1 MRSKT
6 EFTSAD
12 IIVQQGQH
20 AMTDTETENRDYY
33 MVRAKDQTKDEF
45 DHFFENDVVAIGWS
59 QVDVRDLD
67 SKEEVDDVLSEQY
80 GDFWSEAYHSVRG
93 KRENEILRFN
103 SIEEG
108 DRILIPYGSSV
119 ALATATG
126 EHRYVSDTGVDLS
139 NQAIVSYER
148 DDAGDLLTVS
158 RSDLTEALQR
168 RLRVQGST
176 VSDLSEFADEI
187 ERLYQAEGA
196 FTWSAHHR
204 AQEEKRRKAFRDKLL
219 DRLRQGKVHVKGGG
233 VGLEDL
239 VAELLEH
246 EGYDEVSKFSK
257 SWFDGKGDADVRATR
272 ADRFAEHK
280 LLVQVKHHQGNSGR
294 NGIEQLVAI
303 RENEPETLSDHDLVL
318 VTTGKVP
325 DDVMERASE
334 EGIQVLNG
342 KDLIDWLL
350 DHADNLSSQ
359 TRQLLGI
366 SEVPAL
372 MSLSKSPVS
381 T

>member
-1 MRSKT
+1 
-6 EFTSAD
+6 
-12 IIVQQGQH
+12 
-20 AMTDTETENRDYY
+20 MTDTESEDRDYY
-33 MVRAKDQTKDEF
+33 MVRAKNQTPEEF
-45 DHFFENDVVAIGWS
+45 DYFFENDTVAIGWS
-59 QVDVRDLD
+59 RVDVRDLD
-67 SKEEVDDVLSEQY
+67 SKGEVDHVLADQY

-108 DRILIPYGSSV
+108 DRILVPYGSSV

-126 EHRYVSDTGVDLS
+126 EHRFVPDTGVDLS
-139 NQAIVSYER
+139 NQVIVSYER

-187 ERLYQAEGA
+187 ERLYHAEGA

-204 AQEEKRRKAFRDKLL
+204 AQEEKRREAFRNELL
-219 DRLRQGKVHVKGGG
+219 DRLRKGKVHVKGGG

-239 VAELLEH
+239 VSELLEH
-246 EGYDEVSKFSK
+246 EGYDEVSKLGK
-257 SWFDGKGDADVRATR
+257 SRFDGKGDADVRATR
-272 ADRFAEHK
+272 ADRFAEQK
-280 LLVQVKHHQGNSGR
+280 LLVQVKHHRGTSGR
-294 NGIEQLVAI
+294 NGIEQLAAI
-303 RENEPETLSDHDLVL
+303 RDNEPETWSDHDLVL
-318 VTTGKVP
+318 VTTGKVL

-334 EGIQVLNG
+334 EGIQVLDG
-342 KDLIDWLL
+342 VDLIDWLF
-350 DHADNLSSQ
+350 DHTDSLSSQ
-359 TRQLLGI
+359 NRQFLGI

-372 MSLSKSPVS
+372 MSLSKSPAS